1 LSCACLVQIFMLS
14 DPLSTLPPPQPV
26 AAEALFGLSVP
37 FPVPAFAAVDEHVPE
52 RDDSYVFDPDVTR
65 AVLAG
70 FARNRRVL
78 VTGLHGTGKSTHI
91 EQIAA
96 RLNWPCIRINLDSQL
111 TRTDLIGRDAIVLE
125 DGKQITA
132 FREGLLPWALQ
143 RPVALVFD
151 EYDAGRPEVMF
162 VIQRVLEAEG
172 RLTLLDQNRVIRPH
186 PYFRLFATANT
197 AGQGDVS
204 GLYHGTHLLN
214 QGQMDRWHMIVTLD
228 YLPEAQEI
236 GIVAAKLRAQGFAL
250 SETIIT
256 QMVRLANLVRDG
268 FRQGELSLP
277 LSPRGVLAWA
287 ENAALLGD
295 VKAAFRL
302 SFANRCAA
310 EEGPLLAE
318 YYQRCLNEA
327 LDLRQNS
334 AG

>member
-1 LSCACLVQIFMLS
+1 MLS
-14 DPLSTLPPPQPV
+14 DVLSTLSPPQPV
-26 AAEALFGLSVP
+26 LPEALFGVPVP
-37 FPVPAFAAVDEHVPE
+37 FAVPGFAVAEEHVPE
-52 RDDSYVFDPDVTR
+52 RDDSYIFDPTVTR
-65 AVLAG
+65 ALLAG

-91 EQIAA
+91 EQVAA

-197 AGQGDVS
+197 AGQGDAS

-228 YLPEAQEI
+228 YLPEAEENS
-236 GIVAAKLRAQGFAL
+236 IVAAKLAAQGLQLGSAV
-250 SETIIT
+250 IA
-256 QMVRLANLVRDG
+256 QMVRFAALARDG
-268 FRQGELSLP
+268 FRQNELSLP
-277 LSPRGVLAWA
+277 LSPRGVLSWA

-302 SFANRCAA
+302 SFLNRCAA
-310 EEGPLLAE
+310 EEWPLLGE
-318 YYQRCLNEA
+318 YYQRCFNET
-327 LDLRQNS
+327 L
-334 AG
+334 